1 LFPTSFAFFVPVA
14 AQEACRRFAAR
25 WRKSYP
31 TMVRQLQKDL
41 PELLS
46 FFYFPQPLWHKLR
59 NTNIIERF
67 FVEVRR
73 QTRPMV
79 GFGPDQLFHL
89 PSDSTSTGKIAPSSF
104 LHKRLDIT

>member
-1 LFPTSFAFFVPVA
+1 
-14 AQEACRRFAAR
+14 
-25 WRKSYP
+25 
-31 TMVRQLQKDL
+31 MVRQLQKDP

-46 FFYFPQPLWHKLR
+46 LHLWRTLR
-59 NTNIIERF
+59 NTNIIERC

-89 PSDSTSTGKIAPSSF
+89 PSDSTSTGKIAPEAFYTSG
-104 LHKRLDIT
+104 LTLPKNEAIALDNRANK